1 MRGRVPRAR
10 AHGGGRRWVAA
21 SRGWRGLLP
30 GDARLE
36 AAVAAPE
43 DGDVLD
49 AVFRPL
55 AGAEQRRVLR
65 EDRPLDQLRVI
76 RHGVAEQIRLHLLFA
91 ASAGHPLRPDEEA
104 VQLAIRP
111 HQQRRVDCAPYRV
124 PW

>member
-1 MRGRVPRAR
+1 VGFCQET
-10 AHGGGRRWVAA
+10 
-21 SRGWRGLLP
+21 
-30 GDARLE
+30 RLE

-49 AVFRPL
+49 AVLRPL